1 MVILGALVNGLATV
15 AGGLIGLCG
24 RSFVSQELGDFLM
37 SGLGLCVILVGIDG
51 MLGDTSILVVIA
63 SMVIG
68 SLVGYAID
76 LDGLIT
82 KLGQA
87 IQSKLTSKFS
97 GSAKLGHFSEG
108 FVAATLFICVGS
120 MAVVGSLQSGLQLD
134 HSTLFAK
141 AVIDMVVVAVMAA
154 TLGIGVPF
162 SGICVFF
169 YETALSLAASALSP
183 LLTEPVIG
191 AMTTTGSLLLLAVGL
206 NMLGITHIKVANM
219 LPAAFA
225 PLLFIPWL

>member
-1 MVILGALVNGLATV
+1 
-15 AGGLIGLCG
+15 
-24 RSFVSQELGDFLM
+24 M

-169 YETALSLAASALSP
+169 YEAALSLAASALSP

-225 PLLFIPWL
+225 PLLFSPWL

>member
-1 MVILGALVNGLATV
+1 
-15 AGGLIGLCG
+15 
-24 RSFVSQELGDFLM
+24 M

-68 SLVGYAID
+68 SRVGYAID

-169 YETALSLAASALSP
+169 YEAALSLAASALSP

>member
-1 MVILGALVNGLATV
+1 M
-15 AGGLIGLCG
+15 
-24 RSFVSQELGDFLM
+24 
-37 SGLGLCVILVGIDG
+37 
-51 MLGDTSILVVIA
+51 
-63 SMVIG
+63 
-68 SLVGYAID
+68 
-76 LDGLIT
+76 
-82 KLGQA
+82 
-87 IQSKLTSKFS
+87 
-97 GSAKLGHFSEG
+97 
-108 FVAATLFICVGS
+108 
-120 MAVVGSLQSGLQLD
+120 VGSLQSGLQLD

-169 YETALSLAASALSP
+169 YEAALSLAASALSP

>member
-1 MVILGALVNGLATV
+1 
-15 AGGLIGLCG
+15 
-24 RSFVSQELGDFLM
+24 M

-169 YETALSLAASALSP
+169 YEAALSLAASALSP